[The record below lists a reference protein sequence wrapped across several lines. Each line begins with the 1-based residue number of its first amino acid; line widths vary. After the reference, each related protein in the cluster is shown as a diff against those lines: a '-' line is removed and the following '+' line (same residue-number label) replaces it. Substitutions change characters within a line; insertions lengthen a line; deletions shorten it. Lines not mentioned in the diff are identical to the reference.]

1 MAKNRNKKSRPGLT
15 KEQIYRRQ
23 LVNNYN
29 KAYDDRKMLYREPKQ
44 EEIEALKNKM
54 IKIKEDRNS
63 MTYLIA
69 DAANAHRVVDFLID
83 YNTNKVFWGKDMW
96 KGIVEFDK
104 ILKTW
109 KELNADKND
118 VEFAIDFPAMYY
130 CYTIMNNPAG
140 TGLESALYMESI
152 ENEFNAIVD
161 VLNGYVDDFNKEQE
175 YFKKLNDVYDTMLQG
190 YMIVLNED
198 NADDV
203 VDEIPEGLET
213 ATYEDAIDNEEDN
226 EETNECSNVV
236 TEECDNTNS

>member
-1 MAKNRNKKSRPGLT
+1 MAKNRNKKSRPALT

-29 KAYDDRKMLYREPKQ
+29 KAYTDRKMLYREPKQ
-44 EEIEALKNKM
+44 EEIEAMKNRLL
-54 IKIKEDRNS
+54 KIKQDRNS

-96 KGIVEFDK
+96 KGIIEFDK

-109 KELNADKND
+109 KELNADKTD
-118 VEFAIDFPAMYY
+118 VEFRLDFAAMFY
-130 CYTIMNNPAG
+130 CYTVMNNPAG
-140 TGLESALYMESI
+140 AGLESALYMESI

-175 YFKKLNDVYDTMLQG
+175 VFKKLNDVYETMLQG
-190 YMIVLNED
+190 YMIVLNDD
-198 NADDV
+198 NADEIK
-203 VDEIPEGLET
+203 DEIPEGLDE
-213 ATYEDAIDNEEDN
+213 
-226 EETNECSNVV
+226 V
-236 TEECDNTNS
+236 TEDDIIALDEELATSANVEVVETDNTVA